1 MNYSQIKNMNIEIY
15 LRWER
20 QRGSVTS
27 SINVVISEKKNV
39 YKKMYIIIIII
50 IIKWDHEMTPNILN
64 SIWKRYGLIYQCK
77 NKLIRTFNNSE
88 HLNATAGTKNK
99 KIIYYIYGAWKSN
112 FDYVHRASLF
122 CYGIISPPPP
132 PSP

>member
-1 MNYSQIKNMNIEIY
+1 MNIEIY

-64 SIWKRYGLIYQCK
+64 SIWKRYGL
-77 NKLIRTFNNSE
+77 
-88 HLNATAGTKNK
+88 
-99 KIIYYIYGAWKSN
+99 
-112 FDYVHRASLF
+112 SL
-122 CYGIISPPPP
+122 SMQK
-132 PSP
+132 